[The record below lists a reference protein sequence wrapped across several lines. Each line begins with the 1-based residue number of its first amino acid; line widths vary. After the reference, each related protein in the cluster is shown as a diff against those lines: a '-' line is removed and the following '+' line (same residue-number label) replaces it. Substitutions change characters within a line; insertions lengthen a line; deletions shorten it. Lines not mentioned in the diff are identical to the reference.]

1 MIEWY
6 TVIEIGVALLVGLF
20 CIVNGLTGRGP
31 NDYTLGATLFVELL
45 LVGQFVIALI
55 APLSGNMPT
64 GSLLEFWLY
73 LGAALII
80 PPAAVFWG
88 LVERTRW
95 STVILGAACFAI
107 AVMLYRMTAIWFI
120 QGT

>member
-6 TVIEIGVALLVGLF
+6 TAIEIVVALLVGLV
-20 CIVNGLTGRGP
+20 CIVYGLVGRGP

-45 LVGQFVIALI
+45 LVAQFVIALI

-73 LGAALII
+73 LGVALII